1 MTALP
6 QPRTTKYG
14 PRSKGNLGRYDS
26 TTPPPAEHVSY
37 APDRVGLQYGWV
49 KIISAEVRYTRKG
62 WHTPMM
68 LTECTGC
75 GRRQWTNL
83 ESLRLGRS
91 KGCQSCSSQRTLPKY
106 LDQILTTA
114 KQRCTNPNDP
124 NWKRYGARGITFD
137 FPSVTEAGLW
147 ILENLGERP
156 PKHEL
161 DRVDNNRGYAPG
173 NLRWAT
179 RKQNAA
185 NRQNTI
191 LEEYKPEEW
200 PYAVGVV
207 RRRLREGLTREQI
220 IEQARQAVKEKR
232 KNWRGIEQRLQSMT
246 S

>member
-1 MTALP
+1 MTTSP
-6 QPRTTKYG
+6 QHRTTKYG
-14 PRSKGNLGRYDS
+14 PRSKGHLGRYDS
-26 TTPPPAEHVSY
+26 TMPPPAEHVSY

-49 KIISAEVRYTRKG
+49 KIISSEVRYTRKG

-75 GRRQWTNL
+75 GRQQWSNL

-91 KGCQSCSSQRTLPKY
+91 KGCQSCSSQRTLPRY
-106 LDQILTTA
+106 LDQILTAA
-114 KQRCTNPNDP
+114 KQRCTNPHDP
-124 NWKRYGARGITFD
+124 NWCRYGARGITFD

-161 DRVDNNRGYAPG
+161 DRVDNDKGYAPG

-179 RKQNAA
+179 RAQNQA
-185 NRQNTI
+185 NRRNTI
-191 LEEYKPEEW
+191 LAEFHQEEW
-200 PYAVGVV
+200 PYEERTT
-207 RRRLREGLTREQI
+207 RRKLREGYTREQI
-220 IEQARQAVKEKR
+220 IEQAYLAVKEKR

>member
-1 MTALP
+1 MADSP
-6 QPRTTKYG
+6 QHRTTKYG
-14 PRSKGNLGRYDS
+14 PRSTGNLGRYDS
-26 TTPPPAEHVSY
+26 TMPPPAEHVSY

-49 KIISAEVRYTRKG
+49 KIIKAEVRYTRKG

-75 GRRQWTNL
+75 GRQQWTNL

-91 KGCQSCSSQRTLPKY
+91 RGCQSCSSQRTLPRY
-106 LDQILTTA
+106 LDRILTAA

-124 NWKRYGARGITFD
+124 NWVRYGARGITFD

-156 PKHEL
+156 PKYEL

-179 RKQNAA
+179 RKQNVA

-207 RRRLREGLTREQI
+207 RRKLREGFTREQI
-220 IEQARQAVKEKR
+220 IEQARRSVREKR
-232 KNWRGIEQRLQSMT
+232 KNWRGIERRLRSMT